1 MSSLKEF
8 LVEKASFY
16 RNPNIGVYIFVNN
29 EIAIVPPGTESDLK
43 KLLRNVLRIEKII
56 ETKISDTN
64 LVGVMIGGNDKGIL
78 LPRTIKDEEY
88 QLIKREFSGNIKIL
102 ETSANAI
109 GNIILA
115 NSRAALVYKEADA
128 EIIKTIKDILEV
140 EIVERAVIAGIPT
153 IGSLG
158 VITNRGGV
166 IHPDASKK
174 DLDFLREFFKVP
186 VEVGTVNFGV
196 PYVRSGLVAN
206 DKGAIVGINTTGP
219 EILRISKILG
229 FGSE

>member
-1 MSSLKEF
+1 MSFTREF
-8 LVEKASFY
+8 LIEKASFY

-29 EIAIVPPGTESDLK
+29 EIAIVPPGTEADLK
-43 KLLRNVLRIEKII
+43 NLLRDVLKVKKII

-128 EIIKTIKDILEV
+128 EVIRTVKDILEV
-140 EIVERAVIAGIPT
+140 EIVERATIAGIPT

-158 VITNRGGV
+158 VITNRGGIV
-166 IHPDASKK
+166 HPDASRK
-174 DLDFLREFFKVP
+174 DLDFLRELFKVP
-186 VEVGTVNFGV
+186 IDVGTVNFGV

-206 DKGAIVGINTTGP
+206 DKGALVGINTTGP

-229 FGSE
+229 LGSG